1 MELRSTRGHLMTTV
15 REVMTRDPITMDV
28 DTVISAIAR
37 QMRDAYIS
45 DVIVTE
51 GDRVRGIVTE
61 RDILIRAV
69 AEDADPRAT
78 TAGDVLTRDLVTV
91 APDDDIK
98 AAEGLMRVNGIKHL
112 PVCDG
117 DRLVG
122 IVALGDLVVE
132 EQPES
137 FFAGVEVEDR
147 NG

>member
-1 MELRSTRGHLMTTV
+1 MTTV

>member
-1 MELRSTRGHLMTTV
+1 MTTV

-28 DTVISAIAR
+28 NTVISAVAR
-37 QMRDAYIS
+37 QMRDAFIS
-45 DVIVTE
+45 DVILTE

-69 AEDADPRAT
+69 AEDADPRAI
-78 TAGDVLTRDLVTV
+78 TASQVLTRDLVTV

-98 AAEGLMRVNGIKHL
+98 AAEGLMRVHAIKHL

-122 IVALGDLVVE
+122 IVALGDIAVE

-137 FFAGVEVEDR
+137 LFAQIEVDDP

>member
-1 MELRSTRGHLMTTV
+1 MTAV
-15 REVMTRDPITMDV
+15 RDVMTRDPITMDV
-28 DTVISAIAR
+28 NTVVSAVAR
-37 QMRDAYIS
+37 QMRDAVIS

-51 GDRVRGIVTE
+51 GGQVRGIVTE
-61 RDILIRAV
+61 RDILVRAV
-69 AEDADPRAT
+69 AENADPRAI
-78 TAGDVLTRDLVTV
+78 TAADVLTRDLVTV

-98 AAEGLMRVNGIKHL
+98 AAEGLMRVNAIKHL

-122 IVALGDLVVE
+122 IVALGDIAVE

-137 FFAGVEVEDR
+137 LFAELAVEDP

>member
-1 MELRSTRGHLMTTV
+1 MTAV
-15 REVMTRDPITMDV
+15 RDVMTRDPITMDV
-28 DTVISAIAR
+28 STVVSAVAR
-37 QMRDAYIS
+37 QMRDAVIS

-51 GDRVRGIVTE
+51 GGRVRGIVTE
-61 RDILIRAV
+61 RDILVRAV
-69 AEDADPRAT
+69 AEDADPRAM
-78 TAGDVLTRDLVTV
+78 TAADVLTSDLVTV

-98 AAEGLMRVNGIKHL
+98 AAEGLMRVNAIKHL

-122 IVALGDLVVE
+122 IVALGDIAVE

-137 FFAGVEVEDR
+137 LFAELAVEDP

>member
-1 MELRSTRGHLMTTV
+1 MTTV

-28 DTVISAIAR
+28 NTVISAVAR
-37 QMRDAYIS
+37 QMRDAFIS
-45 DVIVTE
+45 DVILTE

-69 AEDADPRAT
+69 AEDADPRAM
-78 TAGDVLTRDLVTV
+78 TASQVLTRDLVTV

-98 AAEGLMRVNGIKHL
+98 AAEGLMRVHAIKHL

-122 IVALGDLVVE
+122 IVALGDIAVE

-137 FFAGVEVEDR
+137 LFAQIEVDDP

>member
-1 MELRSTRGHLMTTV
+1 MTTV

-28 DTVISAIAR
+28 NTVIAAVAR
-37 QMRDAYIS
+37 QMRDAFIS
-45 DVIVTE
+45 DVIVTD

-61 RDILIRAV
+61 RDILVRAV

-78 TAGDVLTRDLVTV
+78 TASQVLTRDLVTV

-98 AAEGLMRVNGIKHL
+98 AAEGLMRVHAIKHL

-122 IVALGDLVVE
+122 IVALADIAVE
-132 EQPES
+132 EAPNS
-137 FFAGVEVEDR
+137 LFAQVEVEDP

>member
-1 MELRSTRGHLMTTV
+1 MTTV

-28 DTVISAIAR
+28 NTVIAAVAR
-37 QMRDAYIS
+37 QMRDASIS
-45 DVIVTE
+45 DVIVTD

-61 RDILIRAV
+61 RDVIVRAV
-69 AEDADPRAT
+69 AEGADPGAT
-78 TAGDVLTRDLVTV
+78 TAAEVLTGDLVTV

-98 AAEGLMRVNGIKHL
+98 AAEGLMRVHAIKHL
-112 PVCDG
+112 PVFDG

-122 IVALGDLVVE
+122 ILALSDIAVE

-137 FFAGVEVEDR
+137 LFAQLAVEDP

>member
-1 MELRSTRGHLMTTV
+1 MTTV
-15 REVMTRDPITMDV
+15 REVMTRDPIAMDV
-28 DTVISAIAR
+28 NTVVSAVAR
-37 QMRDAYIS
+37 QMRDAFIS
-45 DVIVTE
+45 DVILTE

-69 AEDADPRAT
+69 AEDADPRAM
-78 TAGDVLTRDLVTV
+78 TAADVLTRDLVTV

-98 AAEGLMRVNGIKHL
+98 AAEGLMRVHAIKHL

-122 IVALGDLVVE
+122 IVALGDIAVE

-137 FFAGVEVEDR
+137 LFAEIAVEDP

>member
-1 MELRSTRGHLMTTV
+1 
-15 REVMTRDPITMDV
+15 MTRDPITMDV